1 MADISQTIKAKSDQ
15 LNAGDLIGGP
25 VTVQVLKVDVRGGD
39 QPVSIHISG
48 NYQPYK
54 PCLSMRRV
62 LAKLWGNE
70 SDGWINRW
78 MTIYNEPTVVWAGK
92 EEGGIRI
99 SHMEGITEAQSIP
112 LRANKRQVIKW
123 IVEPLVMQQ
132 QTEVTRDP
140 KAPTVESIKEL
151 MNTCDDLE
159 RMKAYG
165 ELIAEHKASFTQDE
179 ISHLKQHYVDCCESI
194 KQDSQQ

>member
-25 VTVQVLKVDVRGGD
+25 VTVQVLKVDVRSGD
-39 QPVSIHISG
+39 QPVVIHISH

-62 LAKLWGNE
+62 LAKLWGTDSNA
-70 SDGWINRW
+70 WINKW
-78 MTIYNEPTVVWAGK
+78 LTLYNDPTVKWAGK

-99 SHMEGITEAQSIP
+99 SHMEGVNRKQDIP
-112 LRANKRQVIKW
+112 LRANKRTVISHT
-123 IVEPLVMQQ
+123 IEPLVMQQ
-132 QTEVTRDP
+132 QAEVTRDP
-140 KAPTVESIKEL
+140 KAPTVESLMQL
-151 MNTCDDLE
+151 MNDCDDLE

-165 ELIAEHKASFTQDE
+165 ELIAEYKASFTQDE

-194 KQDSQQ
+194 KQDQGE